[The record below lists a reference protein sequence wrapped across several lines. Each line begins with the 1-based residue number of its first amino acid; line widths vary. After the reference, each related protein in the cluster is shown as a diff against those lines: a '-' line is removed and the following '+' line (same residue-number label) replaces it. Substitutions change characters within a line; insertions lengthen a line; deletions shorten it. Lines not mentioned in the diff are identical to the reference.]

1 MKFNALVVAA
11 MVITSVNAAGEGGF
25 WSCFGGI
32 CGSKSTAPRGAPR
45 NRQQLGVT
53 QRAMRNGEGQA
64 GNVPRLELSQ
74 TPQVRGQIPS
84 IPQIPSENDSEPAM
98 QQNLPDDEQ
107 GSAVPKISAD
117 RGEGREMAQIPSMS
131 RVKAAVYKLES
142 RITSDSKGYGSKV
155 VMPQDPSEDQLR
167 SVGHGQE
174 QAASEGLSGDG
185 QGPAMPQDSQV
196 NEQGSAMQQNLP
208 HDDLESVV
216 SQGSTSHEPD
226 EPQDSVPIKKAN
238 PICSDI
244 NAELPPLWGKIY
256 ALNGELQVQ
265 FPGLYRMIMM
275 KEGKDE
281 KVEEGK
287 EVEGG
292 KKVKEVNL
300 KDEQIRTWLKSHPK
314 AIPGLRKIKSK
325 YDGFEANR
333 NDILQRYDDNKCP
346 LAFTRFSLKEM
357 EKQGS
362 LPKWYDENGVNF
374 LGEY

>member
-216 SQGSTSHEPD
+216 SQGSTSHEP
-226 EPQDSVPIKKAN
+226 
-238 PICSDI
+238 
-244 NAELPPLWGKIY
+244 IY

-333 NDILQRYDDNKCP
+333 NDILQRYDENKCP